1 MVVTSTRNNLGPQA
15 GLIDI
20 VLRFSHP
27 PKLLIFRGVCWFY
40 RATDGNPIPAVLL
53 SLKSKQRLESP
64 TAVAIAV
71 FLQRLKENSRKRISD
86 EYAFPPKA
94 AQFMYFVEK
103 AAWKLIFA
111 ICVFARFLPAD
122 LNRRRKLIRYRGE
135 SVGRE
140 LRENSELGWI
150 TNDASLSIF
159 RNEWRTNIYTMKT
172 FYDFWKIEIRD
183 GWK

>member
-1 MVVTSTRNNLGPQA
+1 
-15 GLIDI
+15 
-20 VLRFSHP
+20 
-27 PKLLIFRGVCWFY
+27 
-40 RATDGNPIPAVLL
+40 
-53 SLKSKQRLESP
+53 
-64 TAVAIAV
+64 
-71 FLQRLKENSRKRISD
+71 
-86 EYAFPPKA
+86 
-94 AQFMYFVEK
+94 MYFVEK

-122 LNRRRKLIRYRGE
+122 LNGRRKLIRYRGE

-159 RNEWRTNIYTMKT
+159 RNEWRINIYTMKT